1 MVRSR
6 EIESAGVPS
15 LPAPFLFAPAR
26 SHLAIPATAVAEPRS
41 SPSPRAGAPPGLSGI
56 HGRDPLDE
64 LLDLWNRWMWLYYT
78 MVEATR

>member
-1 MVRSR
+1 MTT
-6 EIESAGVPS
+6 P
-15 LPAPFLFAPAR
+15 
-26 SHLAIPATAVAEPRS
+26 TC
-41 SPSPRAGAPPGLSGI
+41 GI